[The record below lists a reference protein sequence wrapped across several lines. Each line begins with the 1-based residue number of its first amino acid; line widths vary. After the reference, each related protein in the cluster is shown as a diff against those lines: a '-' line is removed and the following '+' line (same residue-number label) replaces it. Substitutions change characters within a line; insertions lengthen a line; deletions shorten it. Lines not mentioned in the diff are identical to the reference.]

1 MDQIMHDVIVVGA
14 GAAGLFFAGSLVP
27 GRCRV
32 LLIDHSRK
40 LAEKVRISGGG
51 RCNITNLEGAKLDR
65 YHGQEPR
72 FARQALNA
80 FGPEAFLSQFRRDGL
95 SVHEKHRGQLFCDQ
109 GSEAVIR
116 WLDGRAQ
123 AAGAKRI
130 MATSVHAV
138 QPDFDDGPCF
148 RIDTDA
154 GVLRSRMLVIATG
167 GPSIPAIGASDWG
180 QRFAQSLGLKLVK
193 PRPALVPLNLQ
204 TAWMANAALAG
215 VSLRVRVSLPEDRSA
230 PSFDEDLLFT
240 HRGLSGPAILQI
252 SSYWA
257 EGQTLELRWAP
268 KALSRGFAEHW
279 VKHKAAQRLSLER
292 MLGGADPELAMPKRF
307 LQQRLGSLGA
317 QLPDLS
323 TTIDQWPDRAIR
335 QLGDL
340 FERDRLQPTGTE
352 GWKKAEVAAGGVDVS
367 ELDPRSMQSLKYPGL
382 FFIGEVVD
390 ITGWLGGYN
399 FQWAWASAWSAA
411 RAISAILEGYLNE
424 RG

>member
-1 MDQIMHDVIVVGA
+1 MMHDVIVVGA
-14 GAAGLFFAGSLVP
+14 GAAGLFFAGSLAP
-27 GRCRV
+27 GRFRV
-32 LLIDHSRK
+32 LLIDHSAK

-109 GSEAVIR
+109 GSDAVIR
-116 WLDGRAQ
+116 WLDARAQ

-130 MATSVHAV
+130 MSTGVHRV
-138 QPDFDDGPCF
+138 YPDLEAGSGF
-148 RIDTDA
+148 RLETDA
-154 GVLRSRMLVIATG
+154 GVLRCRLLVIASG

-180 QRFAQSLGLKLVK
+180 QRIAQSLGLKVVK

-204 TAWMANAALAG
+204 TAWTADAALAG
-215 VSLRVRVSLPEDRSA
+215 VSLKVRVSLPEDRSA
-230 PSFDEDLLFT
+230 PNFEEDLLFT

-257 EGQTLELRWAP
+257 QGQTLEIRWAP
-268 KALSRGFAEHW
+268 KGLPSGFAEHW
-279 VKHKAAQRLSLER
+279 VRQKALQRLSLER
-292 MLGGADPELAMPKRF
+292 LLSGADPELAMPKRF
-307 LQQRLGSLGA
+307 LQQRLGSSGA
-317 QLPDLS
+317 QLPELGLA
-323 TTIDQWPDRAIR
+323 IQQWPDRAIR
-335 QLGDL
+335 QLGDV

-352 GWKKAEVAAGGVDVS
+352 GWKKAEVAAGGVDVR
-367 ELDPRSMQSLKYPGL
+367 ELDPRSMQSLRYPGL
-382 FFIGEVVD
+382 FFLGEVVD

-399 FQWAWASAWSAA
+399 FQWAWSSAWSAA